1 MVDLYRELQTAMRTG
16 KVIIGFEETMKII
29 RMGKAK
35 LVIMAANA
43 PDEIREE
50 VERYCKLADIPLYV
64 FQGTSLDLGAICRKP
79 FMVSVLSILDP
90 GESKVLD
97 LAKGE

>member
-1 MVDLYRELQTAMRTG
+1 VIDLYRELRTAMRTG
-16 KVIIGFEETMKII
+16 KVIIGYKETMKTI
-29 RMGKAK
+29 RTGKAK

-43 PDEIREE
+43 PDGIRDE
-50 VERYCKLADIPLYV
+50 VERYCKLANIPLYV
-64 FQGTSLDLGAICRKP
+64 FQGTSLDLGAMCRKP

-90 GESKVLD
+90 GESRIFD